1 MLLFDALQEI
11 ADGLLNGL
19 CIVLL
24 RHVSHLQFRNAPI
37 HIDSLGIKPQSDRI
51 ESCSWLQFVEAQR
64 MIGQVHL
71 SSTHC
76 AHLQARLH
84 V

>member
-24 RHVSHLQFRNAPI
+24 RHVSHLQFKIGPI
-37 HIDSLGIKPQSDRI
+37 QLHSLSIKRQSDRTK
-51 ESCSWLQFVEAQR
+51 SCS
-64 MIGQVHL
+64 
-71 SSTHC
+71 
-76 AHLQARLH
+76 
-84 V
+84 